1 MPMCPMVNTDD
12 LCDAH
17 EVAGLIGLGH
27 ANSVHGYLRRY
38 GDMPRPVVALGRN
51 RMQLW
56 LRPEIEAW
64 LRHRRGRSAAAS

>member
-1 MPMCPMVNTDD
+1 MCPMVNTED

-17 EVAGLIGLGH
+17 EVAELIGVGH

-38 GDMPRPVVALGRN
+38 VDMPRPVVALGPSRIH
-51 RMQLW
+51 LW

-64 LRHRRGRSAAAS
+64 QRTRMARRA

>member
-1 MPMCPMVNTDD
+1 MCPMVNTDD

-17 EVAGLIGLGH
+17 EVAELIGLGH

-38 GDMPRPVVALGRN
+38 GDMPRPVVSLGR
-51 RMQLW
+51 RRVQLW

-64 LRHRRGRSAAAS
+64 QARRRRIPAA